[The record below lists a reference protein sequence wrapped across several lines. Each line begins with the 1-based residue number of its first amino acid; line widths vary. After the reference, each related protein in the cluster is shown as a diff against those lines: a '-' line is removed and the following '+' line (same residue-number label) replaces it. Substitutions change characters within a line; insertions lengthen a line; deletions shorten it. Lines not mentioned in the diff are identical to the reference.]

1 MTDCL
6 FCGIVAEKIKAN
18 VVFKNDYVVVFKD
31 INPKA
36 PVHLLIIPRKHIAGV
51 LDIEPEDDVIIGQI
65 FQVAAQLADDAG
77 PRSPA
82 PWSRGLGRKLRR
94 SSRRRGEQR
103 SARRAADDVAAGLVR
118 DLTSSDDCISGGQ
131 DGG

>member
-51 LDIEPEDDVIIGQI
+51 LDIEPE
-65 FQVAAQLADDAG
+65 
-77 PRSPA
+77 
-82 PWSRGLGRKLRR
+82 GRRDHRR
-94 SSRRRGEQR
+94 DFSSRRSACPR
-103 SARRAADDVAAGLVR
+103 SRHCRKRL
-118 DLTSSDDCISGGQ
+118 SGG
-131 DGG
+131 G

>member
-6 FCGIVAEKIKAN
+6 FCGIVAEKVKAN

-51 LDIEPEDDVIIGQI
+51 LDIEPEDSAIIGEI
-65 FQVAAQLADDAG
+65 FQVAARLARDHGIAESGFRVTVNSGPDAG
-77 PRSPA
+77 QSVFHLHYHL
-82 PWSRGLGRKLRR
+82 LGGRQMTWPP
-94 SSRRRGEQR
+94 G
-103 SARRAADDVAAGLVR
+103 
-118 DLTSSDDCISGGQ
+118 
-131 DGG
+131 